1 MLRGRELT
9 GDIYGIHMTAKREDW
24 GHTRMTSRA
33 LHVTPLP
40 ILRGD
45 RHGRDIV
52 EGLILHEIG
61 HHVWHR
67 GKAAAKV
74 WKRANKAGLFPLLNL
89 VADEHLERNLR
100 SIAAEFGDRIKRL
113 DAYAFQHAAREIG
126 VDRVLGMLLGAAV
139 EVLPGLDL
147 AVAYSEDSVRVD
159 SGRILAELDRRGHPF
174 ARFVRA
180 LRMGLGNRSGDP
192 RVEAGLALFRG
203 GFRANDMA
211 GLYEVTLKLAEIF
224 GSDVVLCNGFGGHES
239 IEWDDRDADIHG
251 DGISDADVQREV
263 ERILE
268 APRGGPHAGGGGPRR
283 LQINVGGDASYK
295 KIDTIQPL
303 TPQPAVHKAEA
314 GMVSRHALRLRDTLT
329 RLGLARVP
337 TRGRLRGHAF
347 DRTRARAVVLRGDP
361 RMLVSRETRVM
372 ADLFLGVVIDCS
384 GSMTGDNI
392 ARAKRFGVLVAEAAR
407 GLPGVD
413 ARFFGFTDRV
423 IYEAGDAQR
432 CAVTSLQA
440 NGGNNDAA
448 ALDHVAQVAAKS
460 MRRAKL
466 LVMVSDGLPTEC
478 SVAALKGVVHQL
490 SRRYAMCCA
499 QVAVRELDERCFPHY
514 VVLDD
519 ANLDLSVRRFGDL
532 IGRLVGRAITG

>member
-1 MLRGRELT
+1 
-9 GDIYGIHMTAKREDW
+9 
-24 GHTRMTSRA
+24 
-33 LHVTPLP
+33 
-40 ILRGD
+40 RGD

-52 EGLILHEIG
+52 EGLVLHEIG

-74 WKRANKAGLFPLLNL
+74 WKRASKDGLFPLLNL

-113 DAYAFQHAAREIG
+113 DAYAFQHAAREIA
-126 VDRVLGMLLGAAV
+126 VDRLLGMLLGAAV
-139 EVLPGLDL
+139 EVLPGLDMG
-147 AVAYSEDSVRVD
+147 VAYSEDCVRVD

-192 RVEAGLALFRG
+192 RVDAALALFKG
-203 GFRANDMA
+203 GFRQLDMA
-211 GLYEVTLKLAEIF
+211 GLYRVTQQLADLF
-224 GSDVVLCNGFGGHES
+224 GADALLGNGFGGHES

-251 DGISDADVQREV
+251 EGISDADVQREV

-268 APRGGPHAGGGGPRR
+268 PPRGGSLAGGGGPRR
-283 LQINVGGDASYK
+283 LQINVGGDASYNE
-295 KIDTIQPL
+295 ITTIQPVAPL
-303 TPQPAVHKAEA
+303 PAAHKAEA
-314 GMVSRHALRLRDTLT
+314 AAVARHALRLRDTLM

-361 RMLVSRETRVM
+361 RMLVSRETSVK

-432 CAVTSLQA
+432 CAVTSLAA

-448 ALDHVAQVAAKS
+448 ALDHVAQVAARS
-460 MRRAKL
+460 LRRAKL

-478 SVAALKGVVHQL
+478 SVSALRGVVHQL
-490 SRRYAMCCA
+490 SRRHQMCCA
-499 QVAVRELDERCFPHY
+499 QVAVRELEERCFPHY

-519 ANLDLSVRRFGDL
+519 ENLDLSVRRFGDL